1 MITFHIYSIKYDIL
15 LILINMYLWYSST
28 LKVIL
33 KLNYERIECR
43 GHMSFDHLSNHHCII
58 LVFIQITDLL
68 KKYCIFLELLKI
80 SNHIIYNILLRTVS
94 VSIRCVILQ

>member
-68 KKYCIFLELLKI
+68 KK
-80 SNHIIYNILLRTVS
+80 ILYFFRV
-94 VSIRCVILQ
+94 VEDK